1 MAMGDTEIVELTTG
15 VYARLH
21 EGLTNSGIIVSEDGV
36 LVIDSLRVPSFGR
49 ELIKDVRRISEKP
62 IRYVINTHSHWDHS
76 WGNEEF
82 PQSTIIGHTNCRQE
96 MLDTEITVRWRDKVV
111 AAGDPWSVEA
121 KSVEVTPPD
130 LTFDR
135 TLYLDFGGRAVDLH
149 WFGRAH
155 TSGDIFI
162 HLPEDRILFTGDV
175 AQDGGIPF
183 MGDGYML
190 DWPET
195 DARLLDLD
203 VERFVGGHGPV
214 GERSA
219 LFEARDFIV
228 SIVSGTE
235 RAIISGQEKET
246 AVSSVK
252 ESLSGQFSGW
262 RRFEFLEDGIERA
275 YDQILEA
282 QK

>member
-203 VERFVGGHGPV
+203 VERFIGGHGPV

>member
-1 MAMGDTEIVELTTG
+1 M
-15 VYARLH
+15 
-21 EGLTNSGIIVSEDGV
+21 
-36 LVIDSLRVPSFGR
+36 
-49 ELIKDVRRISEKP
+49 RRISEKP

-162 HLPEDRILFTGDV
+162 GRKTV
-175 AQDGGIPF
+175 
-183 MGDGYML
+183 
-190 DWPET
+190 
-195 DARLLDLD
+195 
-203 VERFVGGHGPV
+203 
-214 GERSA
+214 
-219 LFEARDFIV
+219 
-228 SIVSGTE
+228 
-235 RAIISGQEKET
+235 
-246 AVSSVK
+246 
-252 ESLSGQFSGW
+252 
-262 RRFEFLEDGIERA
+262 
-275 YDQILEA
+275 
-282 QK
+282 